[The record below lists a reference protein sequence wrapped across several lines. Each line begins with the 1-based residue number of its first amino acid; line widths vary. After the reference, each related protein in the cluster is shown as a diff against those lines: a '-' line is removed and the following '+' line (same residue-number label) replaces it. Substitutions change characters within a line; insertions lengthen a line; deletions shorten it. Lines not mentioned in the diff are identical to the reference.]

1 MESKLAGTCRLVS
14 LLQRRTLECVAVL
27 LQLLSLVRLMY
38 PDACVVYALRYTTGL
53 MPSIRRLLNWSVHGW
68 LLVKNIVLTLVDL
81 IYKVSALSEL
91 FLTYP
96 TGAIVFGA
104 QVSLSTIK
112 KWDGFRRVHIEPMY
126 GDPEDSLVYCSKED
140 TSPFVKG
147 TMPKPG
153 TRNDLLP
160 IYERL
165 RSGERLEDIARDPAH
180 FSAFVRYPRGLTFVS
195 NLLAEPRDQPPI
207 VFWLWG
213 KTGTAKTRCCF
224 EFGCGV
230 GPRGRRDV
238 WFSNGDLTWFD
249 GYSGQFTAIFDDF
262 RAKHVRTF
270 AFLLRLLDRYPMR
283 VPRKGDF
290 TEFVPR
296 VIFITAPNSP
306 TDTFACRHK
315 HLPEDIAQLQRRI
328 TKSFHFKHELIGVAR
343 ARFLYRLATLSK
355 LGKFPDPDEDLSV
368 DLSEYSDYEVA
379 GSSVSTD
386 TEGHQ
391 SRDHRDS

>member
-1 MESKLAGTCRLVS
+1 MASKLQRTPCTLYLTKCRL
-14 LLQRRTLECVAVL
+14 LLDLVVVL
-27 LQLLSLVRLMY
+27 SQLLVLMHHMF
-38 PDACVVYALRYTTGL
+38 PDVFVVSALHYMIGL
-53 MPSIRRLLNWSVHGW
+53 MPSIRRSLKWTVHGW
-68 LLVKNIVLTLVDL
+68 SLVKNTVLTLVDL
-81 IYKVSALSEL
+81 IYKVIALSEP
-91 FLTYP
+91 FLTFLS
-96 TGAIVFGA
+96 GAIIFGA
-104 QVSLSTIK
+104 QVSLNTIK
-112 KWDGFRRVHIEPMY
+112 KWPGFHRVHIEPMY
-126 GDPEDSLVYCSKED
+126 GNPEDSLVYCSKED
-140 TSPFVKG
+140 PNPFVKG

-165 RSGERLEDIARDPAH
+165 RSGDRLEDIVRDPAH

-207 VFWLWG
+207 VFWIWG
-213 KTGTAKTRCCF
+213 KTGIAKTRCCY

-283 VPRKGDF
+283 VPRKGDH

-306 TDTFACRHK
+306 QDTFACRGK
-315 HLPEDIAQLQRRI
+315 FIPEDIAQLQRRI
-328 TKSFHFKHELIGVAR
+328 TKSFHLKYELIGVAR
-343 ARFLYRLATLSK
+343 ARFLYRLGTISK
-355 LGKFPDPDEDLSV
+355 LGSFPDPDDDLSC
-368 DLSEYSDYEVA
+368 DLSDYSEYECYN
-379 GSSVSTD
+379 SSTIVED
-386 TEGHQ
+386 DQ
-391 SRDHRDS
+391 PRNQRDK